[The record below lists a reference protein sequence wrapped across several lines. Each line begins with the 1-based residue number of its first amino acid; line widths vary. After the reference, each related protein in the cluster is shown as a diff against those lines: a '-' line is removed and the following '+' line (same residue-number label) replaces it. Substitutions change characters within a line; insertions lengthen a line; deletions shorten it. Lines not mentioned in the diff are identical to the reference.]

1 LARSSENALKALAN
15 LKGVDVPDRLRSYFN
30 TLQAE
35 MKSVSKRVRVLDPL
49 SVSGRQRSELFS
61 LDDAIRDAIE
71 AHHAQFKR
79 HNITPVLDLPSRS
92 LRVRAVKGMI
102 VQIIENLISN
112 SVYWL
117 GMRAEREPSFKPEI
131 RISLSSGPPIM
142 TFEDNGRGI
151 APENR
156 EQVFKMF
163 FSLKDTRRR
172 RGLGLYIAREAAQ
185 HNDGTLVLDE
195 ALNPETGRLHR
206 FILELPAGSQA

>member
-1 LARSSENALKALAN
+1 
-15 LKGVDVPDRLRSYFN
+15 
-30 TLQAE
+30 
-35 MKSVSKRVRVLDPL
+35 
-49 SVSGRQRSELFS
+49 
-61 LDDAIRDAIE
+61 
-71 AHHAQFKR
+71 
-79 HNITPVLDLPSRS
+79 
-92 LRVRAVKGMI
+92 MI

-117 GMRAEREPSFKPEI
+117 DMRAEREPSFKPEI
-131 RISLSSGPPIM
+131 KIGLTSAPPVM
-142 TFEDNGRGI
+142 TFEDNGRGV

-185 HNDGTLVLDE
+185 HNDGTLVLDDE
-195 ALNPETGRLHR
+195 PNRETGRLHR